1 MGGVYA
7 HIKVFHV
14 PPGAA
19 GTQLVELGTT
29 TVDALNLL
37 AQLLV
42 SEMLLL
48 GAFFTA
54 AAQLAFYT
62 GILAPM
68 LPRT

>member
-19 GTQLVELGTT
+19 GIQLVELGPA
-29 TVDALNLL
+29 TVDALNLP
-37 AQLLV
+37 AQFLV

>member
-19 GTQLVELGTT
+19 GIQLVELGPAA
-29 TVDALNLL
+29 VDTLDFL

>member
-7 HIKVFHV
+7 RVKVFHI

-19 GTQLVELGTT
+19 GIQLVELGTAP
-29 TVDALNLL
+29 VDALNLL

>member
-1 MGGVYA
+1 MGGVDA
-7 HIKVFHV
+7 RVKVFHI

-19 GTQLVELGTT
+19 GIQLVERGTAA
-29 TVDALNLL
+29 VDTLNLL

-54 AAQLAFYT
+54 AAQLAFHT

>member
-19 GTQLVELGTT
+19 GIQLVELGTA
-29 TVDALNLL
+29 TVDALTLL

-48 GAFFTA
+48 GTFFTA
-54 AAQLAFYT
+54 AAQLAFHT
-62 GILAPM
+62 GMLAPM